1 MCLFIQALYHGKF
14 IDTGF
19 TLPFYKRMLNK
30 KPTLKDLESID
41 PEFYNSILWVKSVS
55 LHSHFYPHLLTSICT
70 SSHLL
75 YLFTA
80 SLIFMFTYILT
91 FSPSPFLPSSPPA
104 LLVPTPTPLSTRPP
118 SPCHRNSYLLPF
130 ILNFIFIS
138 PPPPCTTSCSSPHLH
153 LHFLTST
160 SPSLGP
166 PSPCLIKYTNLI
178 NNL

>member
-55 LHSHFYPHLLTSICT
+55 LRSCLHLHLNTPSLPHHRLPYFHVHLHPYLLTFTFTSICT
-70 SSHLL
+70 YTS
-75 YLFTA
+75 
-80 SLIFMFTYILT
+80 
-91 FSPSPFLPSSPPA
+91 SPSH
-104 LLVPTPTPLSTRPP
+104 
-118 SPCHRNSYLLPF
+118 CHHSSYLLPS
-130 ILNFIFIS
+130 ILHFIFIS
-138 PPPPCTTSCSSPHLH
+138 TPCFSPHLD
-153 LHFLTST
+153 LHSLTST
-160 SPSLGP
+160 SPSLAP